1 MNIKIRAVVLDFI
14 FGGVIVAGALLIA
27 SLLGPVYGGIL
38 AGAPI
43 RAGGTIFLEYLHRGE
58 ASASGL
64 TGGVLAAMIANV
76 GFAAVLYFGI
86 PRIGLPLSFVVAS
99 MVFVIVAAPLILLL
113 K

>member
-1 MNIKIRAVVLDFI
+1 MNIKIRTVVLDFI
-14 FGGVIVAGALLIA
+14 FGGIIVAGALLVA
-27 SLLGPVYGGIL
+27 SLLGPIYGGIL

-43 RAGGTIFLEYLHRGE
+43 RAGSTIFLEYLHRGE

-76 GFAAVLYFGI
+76 GFAAALYFGI
-86 PRIGLPLSFVVAS
+86 PRIGLPMSFVAAS
-99 MVFVIVAAPLILLL
+99 IVFVVMAAPIMMLL

>member
-1 MNIKIRAVVLDFI
+1 MNIKIRMVVLDFI
-14 FGGVIVAGALLIA
+14 FGGVIVAGALLVA
-27 SLLGPVYGGIL
+27 SLLGSVYGGIL

-64 TGGVLAAMIANV
+64 TAGVLAAMIANV

-86 PRIGLPLSFVVAS
+86 QRIGLPASFVVAS
-99 MVFVIVAAPLILLL
+99 IVFVVIAAPLMMLL

>member
-1 MNIKIRAVVLDFI
+1 MNVKIRMVVLDFI

-64 TGGVLAAMIANV
+64 TAGVLAAMIANV

-86 PRIGLPLSFVVAS
+86 PRIGLPMSFVAAS
-99 MVFVIVAAPLILLL
+99 IVFVVMAAPIMMLL